1 MIQNTSINLICYLIN
16 SKTFG
21 QLKLL
26 LEKILEGTKMRLHL
40 KRLATGAFILAILLG
55 SLWIS
60 INNEQLL
67 NTILYVVSFCIISY
81 LIGYFILKIRIK
93 WWKGKWKLLK
103 KMNFTSA
110 MKDKKGESNNSGRAN
125 YRKNRKSQRN
135 RKENFKI

>member
-1 MIQNTSINLICYLIN
+1 
-16 SKTFG
+16 
-21 QLKLL
+21 
-26 LEKILEGTKMRLHL
+26 MRLHL
-40 KRLATGAFILAILLG
+40 KRLAAGAFILAILLG

-93 WWKGKWKLLK
+93 WWKGKLNLLK
-103 KMNFTSA
+103 KMNFTRA
-110 MKDKKGESNNSGRAN
+110 MKDKKDESNNSSRAN

-135 RKENFKI
+135 RKDNIKI